1 MNKYKKLLERLSPAF
16 RLIQEQQLEFIRN
29 SLFGG
34 DDDEYGQR
42 VFNEKLIKS
51 LEKSKPKEIT
61 FYYENLEEIS
71 KLLNV
76 SANQIDLFT
85 VQSVYSKVNLTISE
99 LRDRMF
105 AIRDFNYYR
114 TDELNFTNGSMPAK
128 EGLTLLEM
136 IRSKLLFFV
145 IDLDEGIESSYIG
158 KSDKPILQNVWLEVR
173 YIFSE
178 FMNFYTLI
186 VFYEILYFSFEN
198 SLYSSERVNDVLKN
212 LWDELSVVLNSGY
225 IHFIY
230 IETRPIAYD
239 KEPEYRIT
247 SDRPTRIKIFFSNDQ
262 KLFQLRLDF
271 SHEGENFFH
280 GNLHVSDMNSE
291 SFRED
296 HTFQFSDIQN
306 VNNEDENLKEVF
318 KEIENG
324 LMSIKLKNRNKKN
337 QERNERDGDILD
349 LVKIQIYKKN
359 LIDLGKKQLNL
370 TDEEIQKA
378 VGFISR
384 FSNIVAQEDI
394 SLIYSSDK
402 YYILDLLMSIEIT
415 ILETL

>member
-1 MNKYKKLLERLSPAF
+1 MNKYKKLLEKLSPAF
-16 RLIQEQQLEFIRN
+16 GLIQEQQLELIRN

-34 DDDEYGQR
+34 DDDHYGQR

-61 FYYENLEEIS
+61 FYYENLEDIS

-76 SANQIDLFT
+76 TGSQIDLLT
-85 VQSVYSKVNLTISE
+85 VKSVYSKVNLTISE
-99 LRDRMF
+99 MRDRMF

-128 EGLTLLEM
+128 EGLDLLEM

-173 YIFSE
+173 FIFSE
-178 FMNFYTLI
+178 FMNYYTLI
-186 VFYEILYFSFEN
+186 VFYEILYFSIEN
-198 SLYSSERVNDVLKN
+198 SLNSSERVNDVLKN
-212 LWDELSVVLNSGY
+212 LWDELSIFLNSGY

-230 IETRPIAYD
+230 IEKRPIAHD
-239 KEPEYRIT
+239 KDPEYRIT
-247 SDRPTRIKIFFSNDQ
+247 SDRPTRIKIFFSNDEN
-262 KLFQLRLDF
+262 LFQLRLDF

-280 GNLHVSDMNSE
+280 GNLHVSDMDSE

-324 LMSIKLKNRNKKN
+324 LMSIKLKNRNNKN
-337 QERNERDGDILD
+337 QDRNERDKDVLD
-349 LVKIQIYKKN
+349 LVKIHIYKKK
-359 LIDLGKKQLNL
+359 LIDLEKKQLNL
-370 TDEEIQKA
+370 TDKEIQK
-378 VGFISR
+378 VVEFISR
-384 FSNIVAQEDI
+384 FSNLVTKEDI
-394 SLIYSSDK
+394 SLIHSSDK
-402 YYILDLLMSIEIT
+402 YYLLDLLMSIEIN
-415 ILETL
+415 ILERL